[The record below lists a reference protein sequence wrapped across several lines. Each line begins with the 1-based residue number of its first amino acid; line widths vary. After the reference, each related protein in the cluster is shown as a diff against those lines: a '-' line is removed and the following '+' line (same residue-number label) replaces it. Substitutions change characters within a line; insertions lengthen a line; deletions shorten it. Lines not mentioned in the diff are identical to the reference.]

1 MKCWELANDKP
12 EKNWLN
18 FGSDPDNIVDIVSL
32 QVGRKCCHLTTAGD
46 RVERGHCACLWL
58 YTISP
63 TCTHLPLADND
74 NDK

>member
-32 QVGRKCCHLTTAGD
+32 QVGRKCCHLTTD
-46 RVERGHCACLWL
+46 CWCSCRTR
-58 YTISP
+58 P
-63 TCTHLPLADND
+63 MCTSVVVHNFTYMHAPAARR
-74 NDK
+74 